1 MNDAAGG
8 AAGGVPW
15 ELTATLPSINPT
27 SRNIVLAAIRR
38 IASLHRAWPA
48 IPTVLASLA
57 LSVISIYAIDL
68 AESLAP
74 HTLQTLSAGA
84 VRQATYIA
92 VAIAASILVLLPHYR
107 VLGYASWGLLGIAVL
122 FLIFLIIP
130 GVPTSIV
137 RPRNGARAWIDL
149 GAMDFQPSEVAKI
162 AYVLVLAWYLRY
174 RKNHR
179 TFAGLIPPAIITFI
193 PVALILL
200 QPDLGTAILFIP
212 ALFAVLVAAGAKIKH
227 LVLIV
232 LIAAMAAPAAYPLLK
247 PHQKQRIQGLLLQIE
262 GDTSADQD
270 INMQSV
276 TSQRLIGAGGEA
288 GLGDLRSRTLLHY
301 NALPERRTDMI
312 FAVICSRFGLL
323 GGLLV
328 LALYAVWSVGALMVA
343 ASCREPFGRLVCVG
357 FTGFIVVQVFINV
370 GMNLGILPIIGIT
383 LPYVSFGGSSMLT
396 VWLMTGLIANI
407 ALRRPRVALR
417 RTFEYDEDD

>member
-1 MNDAAGG
+1 M
-8 AAGGVPW
+8 
-15 ELTATLPSINPT
+15 PSLSP
-27 SRNIVLAAIRR
+27 SSKSHLAIALRA
-38 IASLHRAWPA
+38 IASLHRGWPA
-48 IPTVLASLA
+48 IPTILASLA
-57 LSVISIYAIDL
+57 LSLLSVYAIDV
-68 AESLAP
+68 AESLTP
-74 HTLQTLSAGA
+74 HTLRELSPGA
-84 VRQATYIA
+84 MRQAMYLA
-92 VAIAASILVLLPHYR
+92 VAIAGSVLALLPHYR
-107 VLGYASWGLLGIAVL
+107 LLGYASWSLLGIAVL
-122 FLIFLIIP
+122 FLVFLLIP

-162 AYVLVLAWYLRY
+162 AYVLVLAWYLRF

-193 PVALILL
+193 PVVLILL

-212 ALFAVLVAAGAKIKH
+212 ALFAVLAAAGAKIKH

-232 LIAAMAAPAAYPLLK
+232 LIAGMAAPAAYPLLK
-247 PHQKQRIQGLLLQIE
+247 PHQKQRIQGLVLQLQ

-288 GLGDLRSRTLLHY
+288 GLGDRHSRTLLHY

-323 GGLLV
+323 GGAAV
-328 LALYAVWSVGALMVA
+328 LALYAVWLGGTLIVA
-343 ASCREPFGRLVCVG
+343 SGCREPFGRLVCVG
-357 FTGFIVVQVFINV
+357 LAGFIAAQVFINV
-370 GMNLGILPIIGIT
+370 GMNLGVLPIIGIT
-383 LPYVSFGGSSMLT
+383 LPFVSFGGSSLLT
-396 VWLMTGLIANI
+396 VWIMTGLIANI
-407 ALRRPRVALR
+407 ALRRPRVSLR
-417 RTFEYDEDD
+417 RAFEYEDDE